1 MMRTEGS
8 FDWHCRSLVDSAG
21 FDGTR
26 DRFVRSFGA
35 GCEHRQ
41 DTWRT
46 RPPCGT
52 QPRAHGTE
60 LPRQGRTKGGANE
73 EERKLTAALALAAK

>member
-1 MMRTEGS
+1 MMRAEGS

-41 DTWRT
+41 DTM
-46 RPPCGT
+46 
-52 QPRAHGTE
+52 
-60 LPRQGRTKGGANE
+60 ANAAAL
-73 EERKLTAALALAAK
+73 RDTAASPWHRAAPSGADQRRSE

>member
-1 MMRTEGS
+1 MMRAEGS

-26 DRFVRSFGA
+26 DRFVRSFGT

-41 DTWRT
+41 HTLLSN
-46 RPPCGT
+46 
-52 QPRAHGTE
+52 A
-60 LPRQGRTKGGANE
+60 
-73 EERKLTAALALAAK
+73 AALRDPAVSPLHSAAPSGADQRRSE